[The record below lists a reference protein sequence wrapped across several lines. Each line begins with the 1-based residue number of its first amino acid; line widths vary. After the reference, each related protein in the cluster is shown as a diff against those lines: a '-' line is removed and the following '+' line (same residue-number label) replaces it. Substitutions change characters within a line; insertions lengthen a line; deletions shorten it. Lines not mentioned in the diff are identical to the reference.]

1 MERDLS
7 DPLKY
12 GVIPRSA
19 EAIFRTL
26 KKKKYESF
34 KVTCLYLEIYN
45 EDLCD
50 ILADRTS
57 TTRLEI
63 MNSKTGT
70 FCR

>member
-1 MERDLS
+1 MNDEEKKEEKHPS
-7 DPLKY
+7 YPH
-12 GVIPRSA
+12 RS
-19 EAIFRTL
+19 
-26 KKKKYESF
+26 
-34 KVTCLYLEIYN
+34 YLEIYN